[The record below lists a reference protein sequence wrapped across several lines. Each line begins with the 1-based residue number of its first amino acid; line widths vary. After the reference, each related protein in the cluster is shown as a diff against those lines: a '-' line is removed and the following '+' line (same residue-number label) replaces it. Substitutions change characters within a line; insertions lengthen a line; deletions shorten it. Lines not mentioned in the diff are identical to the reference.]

1 MLQILRSRLWWVVLG
16 ISMLGQAFGQG
27 GATGAITGNVE
38 DSSGAVVA
46 SADVKI
52 TNQDTGTVTRA
63 AKTDATGSFTVNL
76 LPVATYT
83 VTITSTGFREAKIPD
98 VVVRVTETTRM
109 TAKLVP
115 LQVLEK
121 IEVQALVQTVET
133 TTATT
138 GQAIESKTIRDL
150 PLATQNFQQLL
161 TLSSGAQS
169 ELNASAQLG
178 RGNVR
183 VIVNGQRE
191 DNNNYLIEGI
201 SATDY
206 NVAQATNIPLPNPDV
221 VQEFKVQTSLYD
233 ASQGRNG
240 GGNVNAILKSGTK
253 NFHGDVYEFFRNDVM
268 NANEYFLNNAS
279 QERPPVKQNIFGGSF
294 GGPIG
299 KEAQAGFFFVNYQ
312 GTRQRSGLSPGTL
325 ISTTLPVIPASVRND
340 ATMDAA
346 LESAFD
352 VPSIDPVIHKL
363 LLFQSD
369 QFGAPAGG
377 YLFPALQGNLGDPP
391 KAFIVS
397 KPGKYTEDQ
406 FTATWDREFH
416 AGNDKLSARFFF
428 SNGEQ
433 LLPFGAG
440 GLQASLGGTLASSIS
455 ANDLNFPYDIP
466 LNDRFLSINETHLFS
481 PAVVNDFRF
490 GFVRINNSLINQP
503 PITADDLGIDRP
515 MSNVTKSIYKFSL
528 ASFQMGPTPPADQ
541 FQIQNNYNFV
551 DNVSWVKGSHSVRFG
566 GEYTRVNLDKK
577 FPQVFNGQLFFGTT
591 PDGVSDFQ
599 HFLEGSATGSFGGGG
614 VFNHEYRT
622 DNYGFFVQDDWKAR
636 PDLTLN
642 IGLRTEIMGAFH
654 DDLCHIGNF
663 DQFLANAGQYPFVY
677 GKCANKLNVPGLT
690 GAGNNTTYKNNY
702 ATGVG
707 PRIGFAWDMLGRHTT
722 TLRGGFGIYYVRE
735 DVGTVDQL
743 SFQAP
748 YLPIAGLPNNAGCLG
763 TFFAP
768 AGPNTPSQCLTN
780 GANLNALPAGN
791 VLSPDFV
798 PCLGALQGFPGN
810 DTTQFPNYGCADG
823 SPGLVPSN
831 LLFVLTVPRHF
842 VTPSTQQWN
851 LTVQRD
857 LGKQWV
863 LEIGYVGTHSLHLRE
878 TSTNIQ
884 AKLATV
890 ANPVIVT
897 AQDGSQIPITNNTV
911 SNGPARSNLQGVNG
925 YGGFQIFASDA
936 YSHYHSLQTT
946 LSRRWGAGYFQ
957 GAYTF
962 SKALD
967 ATSTGN
973 TALNTAFNDESNIHN
988 SYGLA
993 DFDRTHRLSVS
1004 YNYDLP
1010 FMRNAHGVKGTLL
1023 GNWTVSGVTIFQS
1036 GTPFSVLDSAAGS
1049 AYLATFLSFAAL
1061 GADLAPGRTISSG
1074 LTHGDIHQRLNG
1086 YVDVNAFQAAPPA
1099 DQAGCDADPSGAACT
1114 TRFGTL
1120 RRNIYRGPFQQNWD
1134 FSLIK
1139 HFRLTERQDL
1149 RFTADFF
1156 NLWNHANF
1164 ANPTSADVENP
1175 SAFGRINSTVG
1186 TPRLIQLS
1194 LRYAF

>member
-1 MLQILRSRLWWVVLG
+1 MSKFLRCSSWFVILG
-16 ISMLGQAFGQG
+16 ISLLGQAFAQG
-27 GATGAITGNVE
+27 GATGAITGTVL
-38 DSSGAVVA
+38 DQSGAVIA
-46 SADVKI
+46 NADVRI
-52 TNQDTGTVTRA
+52 INQDTGTVARNT
-63 AKTDATGSFTVNL
+63 KTDPTGSFTATL
-76 LPVATYT
+76 LPVANYT
-83 VTITSTGFREAKIPD
+83 VDITNGGFREAKITD

-150 PLATQNFQQLL
+150 PLATQNFEQLL

-221 VQEFKVQTSLYD
+221 IQEFKVQTSLYD

-253 NFHGDVYEFFRNDVM
+253 NFHGDVYEFFRNDKL
-268 NANEYFLNNAS
+268 NANEYFLNRAG
-279 QERPPVKQNIFGGSF
+279 QARPPVKQNIFGGSF

-299 KEAQAGFFFVNYQ
+299 KEAQAGYFFVNYQ

-340 ATMDAA
+340 ATMDAQ
-346 LESAFD
+346 LESAFG
-352 VPSIDPVIHKL
+352 VASIDPVVHKL
-363 LLFQSD
+363 LLFQSN
-369 QFGAPAGG
+369 QFGGAAGG
-377 YLFPALQGNLGDPP
+377 YLFPALQGNLGDS
-391 KAFIVS
+391 AQFIVS
-397 KPGKYTEDQ
+397 KPGRYTEDQ
-406 FTATWDREFH
+406 FTANWDREFH
-416 AGNDKLSARFFF
+416 GGNDKLSARFFF

-466 LNDRFLSINETHLFS
+466 LNDRFFSANETHLFS
-481 PAVVNDFRF
+481 ASLVNDFRF
-490 GFVRINNSLINQP
+490 GFVRINNSLINVP
-503 PITADDLGIDRP
+503 PITANDLGIDRP

-551 DNVSWVKGSHSVRFG
+551 DTVSWVKGAHSLRFG

-591 PDGVSDFQ
+591 ADGETDFQ

-614 VFNHEYRT
+614 VFNHNYRNN
-622 DNYGFFVQDDWKAR
+622 DYGLFIQDDWKAR
-636 PDLTLN
+636 QNLTLN
-642 IGLRTEIMGAFH
+642 LGLRTEIMGAFY
-654 DDLCHIGNF
+654 DKACHIGNF
-663 DQFLANAGQYPFVY
+663 DPQLGNSGQYPFVY
-677 GKCANKLNVPGLT
+677 GKCASKLNVPGLT
-690 GAGNNTTYKNNY
+690 GAGNNTTYRNNY
-702 ATGVG
+702 AKGFG
-707 PRIGFAWDMLGRHTT
+707 PRIGFAWDVLGHHNT

-748 YLPIAGLPNNAGCLG
+748 FLPIAGLPNNAGCLG

-768 AGPNTPSQCLTN
+768 AGPNTPPQCLSN

-791 VLSPDFV
+791 VLDPGFV
-798 PCLGALQGFPGN
+798 PCLGVLQSFPGN
-810 DTTQFPNYGCADG
+810 DTTQFPNYGCANG
-823 SPGLVPSN
+823 SPGLIPSED
-831 LLFVLTVPRHF
+831 LFVLTVPRHF

-851 LTVQRD
+851 LTLQRE

-863 LEIGYVGTHSLHLRE
+863 LEVGYVGTHGLHLRE

-884 AKLATV
+884 AKLATA

-897 AQDGSQIPITNNTV
+897 AQDGTQIPITSSTA
-911 SNGPARSNLQGVNG
+911 SNGPARTNLQGVNG
-925 YGGFQIFASDA
+925 YGGFQIFANDA
-936 YSHYHSLQTT
+936 YSHYNSLQAT

-973 TALNTAFNDESNIHN
+973 TALNTAFNDESNIRN

-993 DFDRTHRLSVS
+993 DFDRKHRLSVS

-1010 FMRNAHGVKGTLL
+1010 IFKGATGAKGVLL
-1023 GNWTVSGVTIFQS
+1023 GNWGISGVTIFQS
-1036 GTPFSVLDSAAGS
+1036 GTPFSILDSAAGS

-1061 GADLAPGRTISSG
+1061 GADLAPGRTIATG
-1074 LTHGDIHQRLNG
+1074 LTHGDIHNRLDG
-1086 YVDVNAFQAAPPA
+1086 YVDINNFATAPPA
-1099 DQAGCDADPSGAACT
+1099 DPAGCAADPTGAACT
-1114 TRFGTL
+1114 TQFGTL
-1120 RRNIYRGPFQQNWD
+1120 HRNIYRGPFQQNWD

-1164 ANPTSADVENP
+1164 ANPTSADLENP
-1175 SAFGRINSTVG
+1175 GAFGKINSTVG